1 MRDNHIEILLTRR
14 PANDPSWPNL
24 LHTPGTVIRGDDTP
38 SGVEGILRRIIKDE
52 LGLDR
57 LLSPPQYIGYELHTV
72 KRGPEMANIFM
83 IDLSDQQ
90 VPFGKWYSTEKLP
103 DNLVET
109 QVGFI
114 ERTVRHFAEQSSSI
128 E

>member
-1 MRDNHIEILLTRR
+1 
-14 PANDPSWPNL
+14 
-24 LHTPGTVIRGDDTP
+24 
-38 SGVEGILRRIIKDE
+38 
-52 LGLDR
+52 
-57 LLSPPQYIGYELHTV
+57 
-72 KRGPEMANIFM
+72 MANIFM